1 MKESRNENHT
11 ISDRLQRRQ
20 LLVQDQVRSTKAPK
34 QGRGGAKTPYRLQY
48 YSISE

>member
-20 LLVQDQVRSTKAPK
+20 LVQDQLRSTKAPK